1 MEEGRGKVIE
11 GMAGTGQDMGW
22 DREGRERER
31 RKGGKGRRGATAP
44 RLQFLAP
51 PLHER
56 RQSTRF
62 APDLDPH
69 FVNPGSAPVIVIVLP
84 AFDFS
89 VSAIFFARR
98 RQRMFSTCGGEN
110 LLFDFDST
118 AVRLRIKRRE
128 SHRARSI
135 KVPGLSGPV

>member
-1 MEEGRGKVIE
+1 VTQGT
-11 GMAGTGQDMGW
+11 AGTGEEMGW

-31 RKGGKGRRGATAP
+31 RKGRKGRRGATAP
-44 RLQFLAP
+44 KLQFLAQ

-62 APDLDPH
+62 TPDLDPH

-89 VSAIFFARR
+89 VSAVFFARR
-98 RQRMFSTCGGEN
+98 RQRVFSTCGGEN
-110 LLFDFDST
+110 YYSTSIRRPFDCVSNVGKVT
-118 AVRLRIKRRE
+118 GRVR
-128 SHRARSI
+128 
-135 KVPGLSGPV
+135 